1 VSRTDAHYL
10 SISRIGALVRALF
23 CMVLLLP
30 IILLGV
36 SAYPGW
42 DAFFDSWKVFD
53 RIALYRLSGSVILTC
68 WTVFFSLLLAFPVY
82 ATYLSLSL
90 KRRRWILL
98 LSLMPLSYPP
108 FGAASAWM
116 TVISDIEQSSV
127 GRLLFERRGMAS
139 QFLYSQAGCGW
150 ILALCFW
157 PIVFLVLVLSSQPM
171 RRHVEAAQIYLSRWS
186 MVRYVLWPAWR
197 ESLLIAS
204 MVIGCLCMLQFETPS
219 LMQLRSYPEE
229 IFTRFSIPENEWK
242 ALLLCLPYVL
252 TALVL
257 AFALRRAG
265 RCIDSRVTD
274 LPFTTLPPLLVRI
287 SQCISCMIFFL
298 SIVIPLT
305 ALLLYA
311 GSMSDLL
318 RFIVDHN
325 GRLWRS
331 VFYALAGAVLIVL
344 LGIWYTSKSSRI
356 RSVAAPAL
364 FTALFACPGILIA
377 AGWLRL
383 RGYWPGML
391 PPGVG
396 VASMLGA
403 YATHRMLLGYGAG
416 VLLWRTYGERQ
427 REFDSLI
434 PLSWMTRLWR
444 LYIPSLIRPAVI
456 AIILTALL
464 IWGDVAITIL
474 LHPPG
479 GDSLVIEYFNLL
491 HYGSETRTAA
501 IGFLM
506 LFMPVVFVGIVFF
519 LMGFGGYNQ
528 ND

>member
-1 VSRTDAHYL
+1 MSRTYAHPL
-10 SISRIGALVRALF
+10 SISRNGALVRALF

-42 DAFFDSWKVFD
+42 DAFFNSWKVFD
-53 RIALYRLSGSVILTC
+53 RIAFYRLSGSLLLTC
-68 WTVFFSLLLAFPVY
+68 WTILFSLLLAFPVY
-82 ATYLSLSL
+82 ATYLSLSQ
-90 KRRRWILL
+90 KHRQWILL

-116 TVISDIEQSSV
+116 TVLSDIEQSGV
-127 GRLLFERRGMAS
+127 GRLLFEKRGMAS

-157 PIVFLVLVLSSQPM
+157 PIVFLFLVLSSQPM

-242 ALLLCLPYVL
+242 ALLLCLPYVI

-265 RCIDSRVTD
+265 RCIDTRVTD
-274 LPFTTLPPLLVRI
+274 LPFTTLPPLLVKI
-287 SQCISCMIFFL
+287 SQCMSVIVLLL
-298 SIVIPLT
+298 SIVIPLM

-311 GSMSDLL
+311 GSMSILL
-318 RFIVDHN
+318 QFIFDHG

-331 VFYALAGAVLIVL
+331 VFYALSGASLIVL
-344 LGIWYTSKSSRI
+344 PGILYTSKSSRI

-383 RGYWPGML
+383 RSYWPGIM
-391 PPGVG
+391 PPSISVI
-396 VASMLGA
+396 SMLGA

-416 VLLWRTYGERQ
+416 VLLWRNYGERQ
-427 REFDSLI
+427 REFDALI
-434 PLSWMTRLWR
+434 PLNWMTRLWR
-444 LYIPSLIRPAVI
+444 LYIPSFIRPTTI
-456 AIILTALL
+456 AIILTSLL

-479 GDSLVIEYFNLL
+479 GDSLAIEYYNLL

-506 LFMPVVFVGIVFF
+506 LFMPVVFTGLVFL
-519 LMGFGGYNQ
+519 LMGLGGCKQ